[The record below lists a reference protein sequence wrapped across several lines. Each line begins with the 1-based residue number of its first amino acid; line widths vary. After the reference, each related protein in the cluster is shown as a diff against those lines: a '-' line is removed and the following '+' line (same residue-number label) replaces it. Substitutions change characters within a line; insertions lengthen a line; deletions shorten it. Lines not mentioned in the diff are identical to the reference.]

1 MLARLIESNKRI
13 ALKSLTFRVLILT
26 ADGIIVYA
34 ITREFQTAL
43 TVTIIRNAFAMIL
56 YYIHEEYWNK
66 VRWGFKKSKK

>member
-34 ITREFQTAL
+34 ITRELQLAL
-43 TVTIIRNAFAMIL
+43 TVTIIRNAVAMVL
-56 YYIHEEYWNK
+56 YFIHEEYWNK
-66 VRWGFKKSKK
+66 VTWGFKKSKK